1 MTNPGNVDTIFDKIE
16 EIRGFFKFGD
26 KIIPFL
32 GDMFRFLRD
41 VMPLMNTVNASLEDS
56 KHKIPTASERIT
68 SANQTSEMATH
79 DILDKLDCISLK
91 MSVLSVGAA
100 GDKKEA
106 FDQIQDDVMDIISA
120 LQFQDITSQKLDHA
134 NRILSAIQEKFVQ
147 LFAALEQ
154 VKTNTTIGN
163 KVMDEFNNGILR
175 EEVKHGS
182 VELDDRTVDIIRHE
196 EISQDDIDKLFS
208 Q

>member
-1 MTNPGNVDTIFDKIE
+1 
-16 EIRGFFKFGD
+16 
-26 KIIPFL
+26 
-32 GDMFRFLRD
+32 
-41 VMPLMNTVNASLEDS
+41 
-56 KHKIPTASERIT
+56 
-68 SANQTSEMATH
+68 
-79 DILDKLDCISLK
+79 

-163 KVMDEFNNGILR
+163 KVMDEFNNGILQ